1 MSEDISMPD
10 APTAPHTHEPTLST
24 IRNYNTFQSL
34 RDHSITHGSQIRLN
48 ITLASLGPPGPETQL
63 MH

>member
-48 ITLASLGPPGPETQL
+48 ITLASLVL
-63 MH
+63 L